1 MHLQP
6 VILLRHKFSLL
17 EIGCIKIS
25 QLGRFFFLFLKLAYK
40 SISLRLMSIP
50 FKETNLGACQQ
61 DTQDM
66 KSVFAFCIL
75 LHLFL
80 VSFP

>member
-1 MHLQP
+1 
-6 VILLRHKFSLL
+6 
-17 EIGCIKIS
+17 
-25 QLGRFFFLFLKLAYK
+25 LAYK